1 MAIKIEDSIRPL
13 IENVGCELVHIQ
25 YLGEGSGSMLRVY
38 IDKKEGVNLDD
49 CQKISRQIGIQLDV
63 EDLIPHR
70 YTLEVSSLGLERPL
84 FKASDYKKYT
94 GKEIRVTTKEKLK
107 DCRKFKGFLNNIVAE
122 TIELECNH
130 DIIHI
135 PLHNIRK
142 ANLVYRF

>member
-1 MAIKIEDSIRPL
+1 
-13 IENVGCELVHIQ
+13 
-25 YLGEGSGSMLRVY
+25 MLRVY
-38 IDKKEGVNLDD
+38 IDKKEGVNLGD
-49 CQKISRQIGIQLDV
+49 CQKVSRQIGIQLDV

-84 FKASDYKKYT
+84 FKASDYEKYT
-94 GKEIRVTTKEKLK
+94 GQEIRVTTKEKLK
-107 DCRKFKGFLNNIVAE
+107 DRRKFKGFLNNVVAE

-130 DIIHI
+130 DIVHI